1 MLIDTNDLVSATEF
15 NRNTGRYTNRAAEGR
30 RVVIMKDQ
38 KIVAALIGVHDLN
51 RLDALDTTSQLGFD
65 DIPDISDDEG
75 AGGTSTEVKAVMPI
89 GITVGGEPAHINPHE
104 DLLVVGRGA
113 TELMGVFVRQAGAL
127 TEPQQFVIGSDNPT
141 FLLPSGPPG
150 AAEPSIL
157 AVSVDMSMSAEHRLA
172 AQIAGDLQ
180 RRVALLRDHT
190 VNTVEQYRQL
200 RTTSAPLPRLTI
212 ALDTADIYLGGP
224 LGEVVSQIVRRGT
237 DLGVN
242 VWLFSNAALSRQA
255 MQVAAISQRLALH
268 LPTVDQSRD
277 VIGSDAAAHLKPRQA
292 VLRNIDQTLTP
303 VVTPTATPPLTPAAP
318 TAPTAEQWPAMP
330 QPGSI
335 TSIVE
340 MWTATAPDGEPSLPL
355 GLVDDAANHR
365 HTLFALPLIKGGHT
379 TVIAGPNQARD
390 LVQILHAG
398 AALTDPDGLYFH
410 YLGTRP
416 PLTTP
421 TLSSHTYEDLRSAG
435 SKAAV
440 QSVATA
446 LTQAAESSPR
456 AVCLIINIQEL
467 TGAEH
472 LGDPFIVKEFIR
484 ELLDDEST
492 QHAHVVLLSNDIL
505 RLQMQLQPTRRHQA
519 VTSIYYA
526 GIDPATVARDIRDR
540 IHRLPQHNPDAAH
553 HAIATHSAELANERD
568 GGVHLVLA
576 RPDDAQ

>member
-75 AGGTSTEVKAVMPI
+75 ADDTSTEVKAVMPI

-113 TELMGVFVRQAGAL
+113 TELMGLFVRQASAL

-157 AVSVDMSMSAEHRLA
+157 AVSVDMSMAAELRLA
-172 AQIAGDLQ
+172 AQISGELQ

-190 VNTVEQYRQL
+190 VNTVEQYRQIG
-200 RTTSAPLPRLTI
+200 TTSAPLPRLTI

-242 VWLFSNAALSRQA
+242 VWLFSNAAPSRQA

-318 TAPTAEQWPAMP
+318 TAPTAEQWPAVP
-330 QPGSI
+330 QPESI
-335 TSIVE
+335 ASIVE
-340 MWTATAPDGEPSLPL
+340 IWTATPHSGGPSLPL

-379 TVIAGPNQARD
+379 TVIAHPDQAWGF
-390 LVQILHAG
+390 VQTLLAA
-398 AALTDPDGLYFH
+398 AALIDAVDLQFH
-410 YLGTRP
+410 YLGTRVLP
-416 PLTTP
+416 TT
-421 TLSSHTYEDLRSAG
+421 SAVGSHTYEDLRRTGG
-435 SKAAV
+435 SAAV
-440 QSVATA
+440 ASVVTA
-446 LTQAAESSPR
+446 LSQASAARPR
-456 AVCLIINIQEL
+456 AVCLIVNISEL
-467 TGAEH
+467 TAAEDPR
-472 LGDPFIVKEFIR
+472 DPFDVKTFIR
-484 ELLDDEST
+484 ELLDAGATRDV
-492 QHAHVVLLSNDIL
+492 HVVLLSNDAL
-505 RLQMQLQPTRRHQA
+505 RLQMQLQPTHRRRA
-519 VTSIYYA
+519 TTSIFYA
-526 GIDPATVARDIRDR
+526 GIDPSVVGRDIRDSIR
-540 IHRLPQHNPDAAH
+540 QLPQHGPDVAYQ
-553 HAIATHSAELANERD
+553 AIATHSAELANERD
-568 GGVHLVLA
+568 GVHLVLA
-576 RPDDAQ
+576 RPADSQ

>member
-1 MLIDTNDLVSATEF
+1 MLVDTNDLVSATEF

-51 RLDALDTTSQLGFD
+51 RLDALDTTSKLGFD
-65 DIPDISDDEG
+65 DIPDIRDDQG
-75 AGGTSTEVKAVMPI
+75 ADDTSAQLKAVMPI
-89 GITVGGEPAHINPHE
+89 GVTVGGEPAHINPHE
-104 DLLVVGRGA
+104 NLLVVGRGA
-113 TELMGVFVRQAGAL
+113 TELMGVFVTQAGAL
-127 TEPQQFVIGSDNPT
+127 PEAQQFVIGSDNPT
-141 FLLPSGPPG
+141 FLLASGPPE
-150 AAEPSIL
+150 AAQPAIL
-157 AVSVDMSMSAEHRLA
+157 AVSVDMSMSAQLRLA
-172 AQIAGDLQ
+172 AQISGELQ

-200 RTTSAPLPRLTI
+200 DTGSAPLPTLTI

-224 LGEVVSQIVRRGT
+224 LGEVVSQIVRRGI

-255 MQVAAISQRLALH
+255 MQLAAISQRLALH

-292 VLRNIDQTLTP
+292 VLRNIDQTLIP

-335 TSIVE
+335 NSIVE
-340 MWTATAPDGEPSLPL
+340 MWTATAPGGEPSLPL

-379 TVIAGPNQARD
+379 TVIAGPGQARAF
-390 LVQILHAG
+390 VQILLTS
-398 AALTDPDGLYFH
+398 AALTSPADMYFH
-410 YLGTRP
+410 YLGTQVPR
-416 PLTTP
+416 TTP
-421 TLSSHTYEDLRSAG
+421 AVSSHTYEDLRRTG

-446 LTQAAESSPR
+446 LTQAAEASPR
-456 AVCLIINIQEL
+456 AVCLIVNIQEL
-467 TGAEH
+467 IGAEH
-472 LGDPFIVKEFIR
+472 LGDPFMVKEFIR
-484 ELLDDEST
+484 DLMDDEST
-492 QHAHVVLLSNDIL
+492 QHVHVVLLSNDIL
-505 RLQMQLQPTRRHQA
+505 RLQTQLQPTRRHQA
-519 VTSIYYA
+519 ATSIYYA
-526 GIDPATVARDIRDR
+526 GIEPAGVARDVRDQIRQ
-540 IHRLPQHNPDAAH
+540 LPQYNEDAAR
-553 HAIATHSAELANERD
+553 HAIATHGAELANERN
-568 GGVHLVLA
+568 GVHLVLA
-576 RPDDAQ
+576 RPDGSQ